1 MDSTEALSR
10 SCCRERRLKKPRA
23 AFVKPRA
30 TFIKPRATFGIWK
43 VKTHW
48 TEHDVMTSEV
58 VCQPIIRENRGF
70 VLDNPIA
77 KAGFVG
83 PWTRSPWLDK
93 GVILYFLNKDF
104 DLWATSWLSR
114 LAREVIMG
122 GPASQKTAGDQSS

>member
-1 MDSTEALSR
+1 LATDRQTNKKQTDEQMDSTEALSR

-23 AFVKPRA
+23 A
-30 TFIKPRATFGIWK
+30 FGIWK

-93 GVILYFLNKDF
+93 GVTLSSWELRRLVACGL
-104 DLWATSWLSR
+104 LWCRTTHDHLPS
-114 LAREVIMG
+114 
-122 GPASQKTAGDQSS
+122 